1 MSIDFSPPSYRAASS
16 DLTISI
22 SPLGLVELADEEFEV
37 HGPRLNRYS
46 LNWAMY
52 LGHHWAYRREIGE
65 SQMVFNYYRAFT
77 DYIINFTF
85 GRAATFRSP
94 YATEAIV
101 PDILKRVWE
110 DDNDKHGVMWE
121 MGQQG
126 GVSGDCFVKVAYE
139 EAFVDSVG
147 RPHPGKVRILP
158 LNSSF
163 CFPEFHP
170 HDRSRLIRFKLKYR
184 FWGTSLEGTR
194 QVYTYTEILTDDR
207 IEEYINDEL
216 IDSRPNPLG
225 VVPVIH
231 IPNVRVSGSPWGLS
245 DCHDIIVLNR
255 TYNETSTDIADIVNY
270 HAAPVTVI
278 TGAKASSL
286 EKGPKKVWGGLPKDA
301 QVFNL
306 EGGGQGLQGAM
317 EYLKT
322 IKTAMHEM
330 VGVPESALGQVQPI
344 SNTSGVALA
353 IQYQPL
359 MNRYN
364 QKVVQYSEG
373 LKRINELIL
382 LTLAVKEPELFT
394 YDETFNGPIKADQLP
409 VINPA
414 DPLTYQTTVHF
425 PQPLPLDKLILL
437 NEIQTKMQMNLESR
451 EGALRTLGEE
461 FPDEKLEEI
470 RAELIADA
478 KSDGALQLIKS
489 QISSAIMSLTGIDP
503 STQAPTGEQTGVGP
517 GPQGQAGIIT
527 PFEAETIGQLQSE
540 LVTKAYGTKIP
551 QRRSPEGDSKLG
563 EQDPS

>member
-1 MSIDFSPPSYRAASS
+1 
-16 DLTISI
+16 
-22 SPLGLVELADEEFEV
+22 
-37 HGPRLNRYS
+37 
-46 LNWAMY
+46 
-52 LGHHWAYRREIGE
+52 
-65 SQMVFNYYRAFT
+65 
-77 DYIINFTF
+77 
-85 GRAATFRSP
+85 
-94 YATEAIV
+94 
-101 PDILKRVWE
+101 
-110 DDNDKHGVMWE
+110 
-121 MGQQG
+121 
-126 GVSGDCFVKVAYE
+126 
-139 EAFVDSVG
+139 
-147 RPHPGKVRILP
+147 
-158 LNSSF
+158 
-163 CFPEFHP
+163 
-170 HDRSRLIRFKLKYR
+170 
-184 FWGTSLEGTR
+184 
-194 QVYTYTEILTDDR
+194 
-207 IEEYINDEL
+207 
-216 IDSRPNPLG
+216 
-225 VVPVIH
+225 
-231 IPNVRVSGSPWGLS
+231 
-245 DCHDIIVLNR
+245 
-255 TYNETSTDIADIVNY
+255 
-270 HAAPVTVI
+270 
-278 TGAKASSL
+278 
-286 EKGPKKVWGGLPKDA
+286 
-301 QVFNL
+301 
-306 EGGGQGLQGAM
+306 M

-373 LKRINELIL
+373 LKRINELVL
-382 LTLAVKEPELFT
+382 LTIAVKEPEMFT
-394 YDETFNGPIKADQLP
+394 YNELFNGPIKPDQMP
-409 VINPA
+409 VINVA

-527 PFEAETIGQLQSE
+527 PFEAETIGQLQTE

-551 QRRSPEGDSKLG
+551 QRRVPQGDSKLG
-563 EQDPS
+563 EQDPE